1 MSYESNFDYNGDV
14 SKIDKITFGI
24 MSPELIRSQSVVQ
37 VIHHDTFCG
46 NNPVTGGLFDP
57 RMGVL
62 EYGQICSTDG
72 QTNKNTPG
80 YFGHIELSI
89 PIFHI
94 QYFPIVQ
101 KVLRCVCYRCGDI
114 LYTKYDE
121 SIPHKARLTY
131 LFDVSKKIKVCPT
144 CKAQQPDKIVK
155 TDLCKTHAVWMT
167 NATTNDGTNTTAEVE
182 DRKLNFTS
190 KYVLNLFKQLSDDTC
205 WKLGLNPKLSHPSW
219 MIMTAFPVCPPA
231 CRPSVHQDNGQ
242 RMEDDI
248 TIKYCDIIK
257 YNRLIRDKMLND
269 PDAKIIEDWSNLLQ
283 YHVSTLID
291 NEIAGVLPAAQRS
304 GRPLKGLRQRL
315 KGKEGRIRGN
325 LMGKRVNFSS
335 RTVIT
340 PDPIID
346 LDELGV
352 PKKIAIQL
360 TRPEKVTAMNITRL
374 KGCIR
379 NGCKIYPGARAVY
392 KSKNNKTISLNHI
405 DRVQFAQLLEI
416 GDIVI
421 RHITNGDWVLFN
433 RQPSLHKMSMMA
445 HRIRILDGL
454 TFRLNISA
462 TTPYNADFDG
472 DEMNMHVPQSIG
484 ASNEIACLASVNTQ
498 IVSPA
503 LNMPIITFVQDAV
516 LGGHKMTMDIAR
528 KMTHREMM
536 NALAWNKHFDGTLR
550 DQEYF
555 SGKEGLSFCIP
566 DTTLRIK
573 NRQGK
578 YVNIQNGEV
587 SNQSDVFD
595 KKVFTSLIHSIFRDN
610 GSKACAGFF
619 NSAQHM
625 IRSFILKNSFSVGV
639 RDLILE
645 DDLKVSIEGAIKQQI
660 LDAEKTIQTIHLN
673 MFENMTSDNRQ
684 VAFESKV
691 NQKLTAARSCA
702 ENILKK
708 AHDNIQTNRF
718 MNMVNGGSKG
728 KLINLAQMTACLGQ
742 QAIDGRRVPYG
753 FKFRT
758 LPHFEKFDDKA
769 LARGFVSSSFQ
780 KGMNPLEFFFHAMA
794 GREGII
800 DTAVKSVT
808 WETPIVIIE
817 NNEPHYTE
825 IGKWVDERLKESDD
839 VEFHEERN
847 LELLKTKDV
856 FIPTTDYKGNVSWG
870 EVTALTRHDPGE
882 KLYEIKTTGGR
893 KVTVTEN
900 KSLLIWKEDV
910 KEFRETYSTDIAE
923 GDCVPVTAELCK
935 PPIIKH
941 TVNLEKYFP
950 KTEYIYGTDFN
961 KALRLMDE
969 SMKGRIKIP
978 SGWWNSMKDEFTL
991 PFTKKSAL
999 QRCKANSNI
1008 NLIKDS
1014 YIYSYHAKRNDMYFA
1029 DKFQLNH
1036 ENGIFIGLYLAEG
1049 NTYKSAACI
1058 TNREPSIISFVQ
1070 SWFTKFN
1077 IPYVNR
1083 ERINKIGGVS
1093 STTSGSCILLSR
1105 FLDQFVGRLAYNK
1118 YVPTEAFT
1126 APEEFITGLLSGYF
1140 SGDGTIG
1147 RGTIEASSCSERLI
1161 EGISMLCNRIGIFGK
1176 MSKSQLKKNN
1186 FGTKSIKPTYR
1197 FAIRANWGNMF
1208 KEKITLVSER
1218 KQEKLIGMKF
1228 SEIHSNFPTKNN
1240 VVLDKI
1246 VEINIIGVEEHP
1258 KMYDLTI
1265 PSTLNFGLANGL
1277 QVRDTSSTGYIQ
1289 RKLMKALED
1298 YKISWSGNV
1307 KDAQDNVIQFLYGD
1321 DNTDGV
1327 AMEYQSVPIV
1337 DVKDIREEYFITSP
1351 HHDDSKMNDFCETLE
1366 EMYDWYVNDIF
1377 ENSPEN
1383 TIKFPIHIERTLQRI
1398 ITKENNEKEPI
1409 TPNFIIEKYENLLKE
1424 IQISNHNPG
1433 TWMVKFMLY
1442 IHAHPK
1448 RLISKLNIDKRQFL
1462 EFVKTFKT
1470 LFIRSRIES
1479 GDAVG
1484 PVAAQSIGEPC
1495 TQLSLSRTDKVL
1507 IQQNNKTKSIEIG
1520 KLIDEYLPPITNPE
1534 SQHDVMEVS
1543 NLKCVGVSPKEN
1555 VKWTNVTHISRHP
1568 ANGDM
1573 ITVITKSGKKV
1584 KATLAHSFL
1593 ARKDNRVVPIEGYKL
1608 KIGDY
1613 VPCIQNLPRGFGEL
1627 EEAPIPLNRATGRF
1641 IGAVV
1646 SEGIICTVR
1655 GNINSAITFCQAER
1669 EWIEDILQDFTK
1681 TTGLK
1686 HTITCKK
1693 QNSNIKHNH
1702 EYLYYGNVYSMK
1714 LANWMAANFGKT
1726 SHNKTLPAWILDAPD
1741 EFVSGLLQTAYDG
1754 DGNIEIKPRHHQIRY
1769 HSVSRELLVMMSMCL
1784 AKFGIPTSIQEEP
1797 GKKPSGEF
1805 RMIYVLR
1812 FPMGY
1817 VEKFNEHIGFF
1828 GEKKQSK
1835 LDELIKSRNEGEMR
1849 GNQFIIPETENIIKQ
1864 VREHISDASIRKE
1877 MARVCRKKGVS
1888 LKMLTRIKE
1897 QAVEHNAPKNLID
1910 ELEQAIKADVFW
1922 DTITHLEIEKDS
1934 KEMVYDFTVNEEL
1947 QSFALDNLL
1956 VVHNTLNSVTYDT
1969 DILVRNKNKEI
1980 QSIQIGDFVEK
1991 NIKKNPEKTQYYDE
2005 KDTTWTP
2012 ILSNEYFEVPS
2023 VDENGVMGWKMIE
2036 AVTQHPVVNED
2047 GSDVLLKITTKG
2059 KRTVT
2064 ATKAKSFLQLIDGK
2078 VQEASG
2084 DNLKIGQH
2092 LLVSLMPI
2100 DGIEI
2105 KTPCHDDYESIY
2117 NVVDG
2122 ISKKEKRNGRYKEM
2136 YFDEIE
2142 SIEEVSNPTKYVYD
2156 LTVADTRNFN
2166 IQNGLCMRD
2175 TFHLS
2180 GVGSK
2185 SNITRGVPRLQELFH
2200 LSKNPKNPSLTIRLP
2215 GNKGHDKEHVQR
2227 VSADICLISIKNL
2240 LLNIQITY
2248 EPEEKPENL
2257 EFNEFERQ
2265 FNELEEEPPVNHWV
2279 MTLSFDRK
2287 KILEMNICLEEIY
2300 HSIMTYYPTGVF
2312 CKYTD
2317 DNAKDI
2323 RMFIRIDK
2331 NNVELKKNIV
2341 PNVIP
2346 EITIL
2351 NSICTH
2357 LTDDIII
2364 RGIDKIENV
2373 TLRQDIRSQT
2383 NKEWLIDTD
2392 GSNIVDVILHPDVD
2406 ANRTVSNDVIEMYQ
2420 VFGVEAARQTLIREI
2435 KEVMDEAS
2443 EIDPRHVHLLVDMMT
2458 TKGKLIPIDRNG
2470 MKLTNVGPLAK
2481 CSFEEADQQLYKAAI
2496 HGETD
2501 DITGVSSNII
2511 LGQAP
2516 PCGTGS
2522 VDVKLDEE
2530 RIMELLKN
2538 SVSVIHKEDN
2548 IPQTTSVSFDFD
2560 D

>member
-14 SKIDKITFGI
+14 SKVDKITFGI

-72 QTNKNTPG
+72 HTNKDTPG

-101 KVLRCVCYRCGDI
+101 KVLRCVCYRCGE
-114 LYTKYDE
+114 LLHNKFDE
-121 SIPHKARLTY
+121 NVPHKSRLTY
-131 LFDVSKKIKVCPT
+131 LFDVSKKVKNCPS
-144 CKAQQPDKIVK
+144 CKTQQPDKIVK
-155 TDLCKTHAVWMT
+155 TDLCKTHAVWMSSVSGD
-167 NATTNDGTNTTAEVE
+167 NGATTEVE
-182 DRKLNFTS
+182 TKKLNFTS
-190 KYVLNLFKQLSDDTC
+190 KYVLNLFKQLSDETC
-205 WKLGLNPKLSHPSW
+205 WKLGLNPTLSHPSW

-257 YNRLIRDKMLND
+257 YNKLIRDKMIAD
-269 PDAKIIEDWSNLLQ
+269 PEAKIIEDWSNLLQ

-340 PDPIID
+340 PDPVID

-352 PKKIAIQL
+352 PVKIAVQL
-360 TRPEKVTAMNITRL
+360 THPEKVTAMNMSRL
-374 KGCIR
+374 KECIR
-379 NGCKIYPGARAVY
+379 NGCKTYPGARAVY
-392 KSKNNKTISLNHI
+392 KNKNHKTISLNHI
-405 DRVQFAQLLEI
+405 DRYQFAQLLEI

-484 ASNEIACLASVNTQ
+484 AANEIACLASVNNQ

-536 NALAWNKHFDGTLR
+536 NALAWNKNFNGFLKE
-550 DQEYF
+550 QEFY

-578 YVNIQNGEV
+578 AVKIQNGKI
-587 SNQSDVFD
+587 SNDSGVFD

-610 GSKACAGFF
+610 GPKACAGFF

-625 IRSFILKNSFSVGV
+625 IRSFMLKNSFSVGV

-645 DDLKVSIEGAIKQQI
+645 DDLKKSIEDAIQQQI

-708 AHDNIQTNRF
+708 AHDCIQTNRF

-753 FKFRT
+753 FSFRT

-817 NNEPHYTE
+817 NNQPLYTE
-825 IGKWVDERLKESDD
+825 IGKWVDEHLENSNS

-847 LELLKTKDV
+847 LELLKTKEI

-900 KSLLIWKEDV
+900 KSLLIWKEELD
-910 KEFRETYSTDIAE
+910 EFRESFSPDIKI
-923 GDCVPVTAELCK
+923 GDSVPVTAELCT
-935 PPIIKH
+935 PPIVIDHIK
-941 TVNLEKYFP
+941 LETFLP
-950 KTEYIYGTDFN
+950 KTEYVYGTDFN
-961 KALRLMDE
+961 KALRMMDE
-969 SMKGRIKIP
+969 SMEGRKKIP
-978 SGWWNSMKDEFTL
+978 SGWWNSMKEQFTL
-991 PFTKKSAL
+991 PFTKKSSL
-999 QRCKANSNI
+999 QRCKTRSNI
-1008 NLIKDS
+1008 GLIKDTF
-1014 YIYSYHAKRNDMYFA
+1014 IYSFHAKRNDNYFP
-1029 DKFQLNH
+1029 DTFQLNK

-1049 NTYKSAACI
+1049 NTHDSSICI
-1058 TNREPSIISFVQ
+1058 TNQEPSIVSFVKN
-1070 SWFTKFN
+1070 WFTQLN
-1077 IPYVNR
+1077 IPYVYK
-1083 ERINKIGGVS
+1083 ERDNKIGGKS
-1093 STTSGSCILLSR
+1093 STTTDSCVLLSR
-1105 FLDQFVGRLAYNK
+1105 FLDQFVGKLAHNK
-1118 YVPTEAFT
+1118 FVPTEAFT
-1126 APEEFITGLLSGYF
+1126 APEEFVTGLLSGYF
-1140 SGDGTIG
+1140 SGDGTIN
-1147 RGTIEASSCSERLI
+1147 RGSIEASSCSYRLI
-1161 EGISMLCNRIGIFGK
+1161 EGISMLCSRIGVFGK
-1176 MSKSQLKKNN
+1176 ISMSQLKKNN
-1186 FGTKSIKPTYR
+1186 LGTKSIKPTHR
-1197 FAIRANWGNMF
+1197 FAIRSGWGNIF
-1208 KEKITLVSER
+1208 KEKITLVSDK
-1218 KQEKLIGMKF
+1218 KQEKLAGMKF
-1228 SEIHSNFPTKNN
+1228 TEIHSNFPTKNN

-1246 VEINIIGVEEHP
+1246 VEIKIIGVEEHP

-1321 DNTDGV
+1321 DNTDSV
-1327 AMEYQSVPIV
+1327 AMEYQPIPII
-1337 DVKDIREEYFITSP
+1337 DVKDIREEYFISSTE
-1351 HHDDSKMNDFCETLE
+1351 HDDTKMNEFCDCLE
-1366 EMYDWYVNDIF
+1366 EMKKWYVEDIC

-1398 ITKENNEKEPI
+1398 IANEKIKTEAPS
-1409 TPNFIIEKYENLLKE
+1409 PNFILDEYEKLINDIKLDPY
-1424 IQISNHNPG
+1424 NPG

-1448 RLISKLNIDKRQFL
+1448 RLITTLKIDKEQFL
-1462 EFVKTFKT
+1462 EFISSFKT
-1470 LFIRSRIES
+1470 LFIRSRIEP

-1484 PVAAQSIGEPC
+1484 PVSAQSIGEPC
-1495 TQLSLSRTDKVL
+1495 TQLSLSKRDSVL
-1507 IQQNNKTKSIEIG
+1507 VQQDNKTKSIEIG
-1520 KLIDEYLPPITNPE
+1520 KLIDEYLPPITDPE
-1534 SQHDVMEVS
+1534 NQHDVMEVS

-1573 ITVITKSGKKV
+1573 ITVVTKTGRKV

-1613 VPCIQNLPRGFGEL
+1613 VPCIQNLPKGFGEL
-1627 EEAPIPLNRATGRF
+1627 DDMPIPLNRATGRF

-1646 SEGIICTVR
+1646 SEGFVVKSNNMLTNR
-1655 GNINSAITFCQAER
+1655 ITFCQAE
-1669 EWIEDILQDFTK
+1669 EKWISDILIEFTK
-1681 TTGLK
+1681 TTNIK
-1686 HTITCKK
+1686 HTITKRK
-1693 QNSNIKHNH
+1693 QGNH
-1702 EYLYYGNVYSMK
+1702 LKRNFDYIYDGNVNNK
-1714 LANWMAANFGKT
+1714 NLAEWIVKNFGRT

-1797 GKKPSGEF
+1797 GKKPSGEY

-1828 GEKKQSK
+1828 GEVKQSK

-1864 VREHISDASIRKE
+1864 VREHVKDAPIRKE

-1897 QAVEHNAPKNLID
+1897 QAVEHNAPEKLIE

-1922 DTITHLEIEKDS
+1922 DTITHIEIEKDS

-1956 VVHNTLNSVTYDT
+1956 VVHNTLN
-1969 DILVRNKNKEI
+1969 
-1980 QSIQIGDFVEK
+1980 
-1991 NIKKNPEKTQYYDE
+1991 
-2005 KDTTWTP
+2005 
-2012 ILSNEYFEVPS
+2012 
-2023 VDENGVMGWKMIE
+2023 
-2036 AVTQHPVVNED
+2036 
-2047 GSDVLLKITTKG
+2047 
-2059 KRTVT
+2059 
-2064 ATKAKSFLQLIDGK
+2064 
-2078 VQEASG
+2078 
-2084 DNLKIGQH
+2084 
-2092 LLVSLMPI
+2092 
-2100 DGIEI
+2100 
-2105 KTPCHDDYESIY
+2105 
-2117 NVVDG
+2117 
-2122 ISKKEKRNGRYKEM
+2122 
-2136 YFDEIE
+2136 
-2142 SIEEVSNPTKYVYD
+2142 
-2156 LTVADTRNFN
+2156 
-2166 IQNGLCMRD
+2166 

-2240 LLNIQITY
+2240 LLNIQIAY

-2257 EFNEFERQ
+2257 EFNEFEKLFQ
-2265 FNELEEEPPVNHWV
+2265 DFEEETPINPWV
-2279 MTLSFDRK
+2279 MTLTFDRK

-2300 HSIMTYYPTGVF
+2300 HSINTYYPSGVY
-2312 CKYTD
+2312 CKFTD
-2317 DNAKDI
+2317 DNSKDLK
-2323 RMFIRIDK
+2323 MFVRIDK
-2331 NNVELKKNIV
+2331 NDSELKKNIV

-2406 ANRTVSNDVIEMYQ
+2406 GNRTVSNDVIEMYQ

-2501 DITGVSSNII
+2501 NITGVSANII

-2522 VDVKLDEE
+2522 VDVKLDEMKM
-2530 RIMELLKN
+2530 IELLKK
-2538 SVSVIHKEDN
+2538 SVSKVPEPTNTK
-2548 IPQTTSVSFDFD
+2548 QTMSVSFDFD